1 MVPVLTGMFSAQR
14 FPEEHVVHL
23 ALGTSM
29 GAIVLTSVASLRA
42 HHARGAVR
50 WEIVRRMTP
59 GIVLGTLVGTA
70 FASRIAALPLAI
82 FFVCFMG
89 YVSLQ
94 MLLNVKPTPS
104 RQLPGALGLCGVG
117 TFIGWISALVA
128 IGGGSLSV
136 PFMTWCNVRIQHA
149 IGTSSALGL
158 PISLAGAAG
167 YTISGWAIADL
178 PEHHVGYVYLPALLC
193 IALVS
198 TLTAPLGAKLA
209 HRLPVSVLKKVF
221 AGVLMLLAAKMLH
234 TVVAGR
240 AVPPGGEQVSQN
252 AHRASR
258 SSWTQRGSVL
268 LRRGPTWVCG
278 S

>member
-1 MVPVLTGMFSAQR
+1 
-14 FPEEHVVHL
+14 
-23 ALGTSM
+23 
-29 GAIVLTSVASLRA
+29 
-42 HHARGAVR
+42 
-50 WEIVRRMTP
+50 
-59 GIVLGTLVGTA
+59 
-70 FASRIAALPLAI
+70 
-82 FFVCFMG
+82 
-89 YVSLQ
+89 
-94 MLLNVKPTPS
+94 
-104 RQLPGALGLCGVG
+104 
-117 TFIGWISALVA
+117 
-128 IGGGSLSV
+128 LSV

-258 SSWTQRGSVL
+258 SSWTQARLGFVATWTDLGLWKLTCRQNEDGGRNPPPIVVARTFTVL
-268 LRRGPTWVCG
+268 DRPPHPGGVGVFPSRDRF
-278 S
+278 